1 MAVSYKTEFA
11 TKAIQT
17 ELGLGL
23 CDESG
28 KEAYGKE
35 SFDPTEMENMHVP
48 RTNQTKIFWDL
59 FFFFNETRYWLR
71 VFSA

>member
-48 RTNQTKIFWDL
+48 RTNQTKIF
-59 FFFFNETRYWLR
+59 
-71 VFSA
+71 